1 MSPVSASL
9 GEGKEREGKWG
20 REAFS
25 IFEEKGGERPG
36 EEHSGV
42 GPKGSFGA
50 QLTLLPTATGLRSTS
65 SV

>member
-1 MSPVSASL
+1 
-9 GEGKEREGKWG
+9 
-20 REAFS
+20 
-25 IFEEKGGERPG
+25 
-36 EEHSGV
+36 V